1 MGARVAI
8 SDPLPAFCRGVAAI
22 LREAGLEAETPS
34 DLLAWADDDEVK
46 VLFLSVITPRDW
58 SLLERLTERD
68 PEAVVVA
75 MLEDPGV
82 PSYVRALTAGAVI
95 ALPRDAS
102 PSAIREAYEAII
114 TGRSLIPTPVLHA
127 LVRRP
132 AELEAGRPSPRERE
146 WMRDLAGGMTVSQL
160 AAKAGYSERMMFR
173 LLRDLYSRFGAST
186 KVEALMLARE
196 NGWL

>member
-22 LREAGLEAETPS
+22 LREAGLEVEAPS
-34 DLLAWADDDEVK
+34 DLLAWAADDEVK
-46 VLFLSVITPRDW
+46 VLFLSVLTPRDW
-58 SLLERLTERD
+58 SLLEQLTERD
-68 PEAVVVA
+68 PDALVVA
-75 MLEDPGV
+75 MLEDPSV
-82 PSYVRALTAGAVI
+82 PSYVRALTTGAVT

-102 PSAIREAYEAII
+102 PPVIREAYEAII
-114 TGRSLIPTPVLHA
+114 TGRSPLPTAVLRA

-132 AELEAGRPSPRERE
+132 PENEADRPSPRERE
-146 WMRDLAGGMTVSQL
+146 WLRDLAGGMTVNQL